1 MCSFTLEYRCS
12 LKADGAVRSLGAR
25 AEGVGKPAYVAW
37 DLTEQRSVLLAAQL
51 LPLQSMSTARTLPQ
65 LYSALTQNYKYFK
78 NHLNKDSIIQL
89 YKCTW
94 DYVPAFFDQGTLNEL
109 LYRILFPQ
117 PHRFQLFQV
126 LSFSSAIICTVT
138 ILILVSLEG
147 FFSWCSRAR
156 SYNMAQA
163 DIQLMAVTL
172 LNLQNAEVTG
182 T

>member
-1 MCSFTLEYRCS
+1 MLWPRTINTLKTIWTRI
-12 LKADGAVRSLGAR
+12 L
-25 AEGVGKPAYVAW
+25 
-37 DLTEQRSVLLAAQL
+37 
-51 LPLQSMSTARTLPQ
+51 
-65 LYSALTQNYKYFK
+65 LYSYINVLGIMSQLFLTN
-78 NHLNKDSIIQL
+78 
-89 YKCTW
+89 
-94 DYVPAFFDQGTLNEL
+94 GTLNEL

-182 T
+182 TWHYILSMWYWQWSTQYFMRLGMHSASSTLSVTLRLLPYNDWNLQSTGLFLTKDNMTKPICNGI